1 MAYTVT
7 DSEYA
12 TDRYTEYKNRLLTFV
27 FGDRYGLLLF
37 VSGLAF
43 FGLFW
48 RVGFFITDNYTVANG
63 LYNAANG
70 HLVVTEI
77 VYGPASG
84 ETPGMVAGDGG
95 RYSRTVGHIALT
107 LPVAW
112 ALEGAASVADLRI
125 VLTGLWCST
134 VLAAGVLLGR
144 IFGRE
149 SLGRTGGALVAVG
162 LFVAN
167 LSVATQL
174 DGRWIAHVSLQMTSM
189 AAAALTAVL
198 LYRLVSRTHTFRA
211 GVAAGLIVILAT
223 PVGFWATIPKR
234 HTLVALLVA
243 ATVYSFYRSRET
255 DRSRESLLFRA
266 LAYVFVG
273 LAAWVHAADA
283 FILFVSLLVVDLL
296 TAPSNGRRELATILG
311 AFGLSLLPFFVTN
324 LLVSGNPLFP
334 PRFLPRYEAVDAV
347 SAGSGAEGSST
358 GASQG
363 SATETSD
370 ASGQSPAD
378 GSGEAATGGGAT
390 GGSSSSPG
398 ALLAPVVAA
407 AEAASATVTR
417 LVDILARHVARTVEQ
432 AADVDRLAATFVRAG
447 YIENVARK
455 DFGQSANLSV
465 LEAMP
470 VFAAVVLL
478 PKAALR
484 HVRAHG
490 RDALSATDL
499 LVAVYA
505 VVLTLMYLPRL
516 PLHATITGRY
526 LLPAMP
532 LLVYAVFR
540 FTESRELLRYPRALG
555 VSYAGTVIIGT
566 QVVLTYVL
574 ALEASIGEAM
584 QVHALLN
591 LVAAAC
597 LAVWVLF
604 HSTVPARTRAV
615 GAAVLGCVCGLTT
628 SFLLLSGTIYLA
640 TDSGYVLPVIDWLN
654 AQLSW
659 F

>member
-1 MAYTVT
+1 MAYTVSDT
-7 DSEYA
+7 DHPTE
-12 TDRYTEYKNRLLTFV
+12 RYTEYKNRLLTLV

-70 HLVVTEI
+70 HLVVTDI
-77 VYGPASG
+77 VYGPPSG

-95 RYSRTVGHIALT
+95 RYSRTVGHIVFT

-112 ALEGAASVADLRI
+112 ALEGLASVADLRI

-144 IFGRE
+144 IFERE
-149 SLGRTGGALVAVG
+149 SLGRTGGAVAAAA
-162 LFVAN
+162 LFAAN

-174 DGRWIAHVSLQMTSM
+174 DGRWIAHVSLQITSM

-198 LYRLVSRTHTFRA
+198 IYRLVSRTHTFRA
-211 GVAAGLIVILAT
+211 GVTAGLVVILAT

-234 HTLVALLVA
+234 HTLIAALVA

-255 DRSRESLLFRA
+255 AESGESLQFRA

-283 FILFVSLLVVDLL
+283 LILFVSLLVVDLV
-296 TAPSNGRRELATILG
+296 TAPSNSRRELATILG
-311 AFGLSLLPFFVTN
+311 AFGLSLIPFFVTN
-324 LLVSGNPLFP
+324 FVVTGSPLFP
-334 PRFLPRYEAVDAV
+334 PRFMPRYEAVDAV
-347 SAGSGAEGSST
+347 SAGSGAEGSPPT
-358 GASQG
+358 GTSQDT
-363 SATETSD
+363 ATGT
-370 ASGQSPAD
+370 SGQS
-378 GSGEAATGGGAT
+378 AAGGASEATT
-390 GGSSSSPG
+390 GDGTTAEASSSSPG
-398 ALLAPVVAA
+398 SLVAPVVAVV
-407 AEAASATVTR
+407 EAASATVTK
-417 LVDILARHVARTVEQ
+417 LVDILTRHVTNTVER
-432 AADVDRLAATFVRAG
+432 AIDVDRLTATFVRAG
-447 YIENVARK
+447 YIEQVARK

-470 VFAAVVLL
+470 LFAAVVLL

-484 HVRAHG
+484 RVRAHG
-490 RDALSATDL
+490 RGALSATDL

-516 PLHATITGRY
+516 PLHASITVRY

-540 FTESRELLRYPRALG
+540 FTESRDLLQYPRALG
-555 VSYAGTVIIGT
+555 LSYFGTVVIGT
-566 QVVLTYVL
+566 QVILTYVL
-574 ALEASIGEAM
+574 VLEASIGEAM

-591 LVAAAC
+591 LVAAVC

-604 HSTVPARTRAV
+604 HSMVPAQARAV
-615 GAAVLGCVCGLTT
+615 GAVVLGCVCGLTT
-628 SFLLLSGTIYLA
+628 SFLLLSGTMYLA

-654 AQLSW
+654 ARLSW
-659 F
+659 L